1 MRTFGNIIW
10 HIFFLGFLNSFIVFL
25 IGGLL
30 YITVIGAPLGQG
42 LIQLSKFL
50 LAPFTREMVKKKE
63 VDIKQNK
70 VLKAYGIIVTIVYF
84 PLGIIIA
91 LIEIVSICLLF
102 VSIIG
107 IPGGIAIAKSLSTI
121 INPVNKVCMTSA
133 KANILKTEKAKKDI
147 EKRKQK

>member
-42 LIQLSKFL
+42 LIQLAKFL
-50 LAPFTREMVKKKE
+50 LAPFTREMVKKKD
-63 VDIKQNK
+63 VNIKQNK
-70 VLKAYGIIVTIVYF
+70 AWKAYGIIVTIFYF

-91 LIEIVSICLLF
+91 IIEIVSLCLLF
-102 VSIIG
+102 ISIIG

-121 INPVNKVCMTSA
+121 INPVNKVCMSST
-133 KANILKTEKAKKDI
+133 KANILKADKIKKNMD
-147 EKRKQK
+147 K